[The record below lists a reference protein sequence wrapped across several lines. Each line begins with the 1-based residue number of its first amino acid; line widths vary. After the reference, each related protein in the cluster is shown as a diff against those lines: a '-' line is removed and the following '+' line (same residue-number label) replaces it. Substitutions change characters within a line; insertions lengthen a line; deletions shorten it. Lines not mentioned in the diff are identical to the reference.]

1 MKYRILSVFLLLA
14 VGLAVS
20 GQYLRAEENL
30 IERFDFVEADLRDI
44 LRSIGMAG
52 KITVLLTKEVSG
64 TYTLYIRQPMA
75 VREAL
80 ERIARTYE
88 YDVRWLNPEKTVVV
102 IGKTETLKQNFDI
115 NMLQTRVF
123 TLRYSS
129 VAEIAEALKVVV
141 DQAKMSLNPRT
152 NQIVITGSLLQL
164 ENAAEI
170 IAQMDHPMPQVN
182 IEARMEEILESSM
195 EELGLV
201 WGGTYSL
208 TFGPGFS
215 ILPAEVLSAK
225 LNVLHTQNKAVT
237 LAQPNATCL
246 DSQQATIFI
255 GDKYPVARLQIVEG
269 KEIWTVE
276 YAEIGTKLVIKPRV
290 NKENIVTVSVKAEVS
305 SILEYVDLSQA
316 GKYPLIRTRS
326 TESLAR
332 LKDGQTFVLTGLVQR
347 DDKTEQTG
355 IPLLDRLP
363 ILSALFKNKKT
374 EKRSTVICLFLTP
387 RIQPV
392 TEDELAGGTARAAA
406 PAPTAPGSAGEGKKD
421 QAGPSKEKEAQGPGG
436 VTPAPAAPTPPPPST
451 STTSTPK
458 TEGTAA
464 PVSPAPSAP
473 ETAETESQDAA
484 SAPQPQAPAE
494 AAPAPQEGLE
504 TPPATPP
511 AEAAEGGTT
520 PATPSG
526 VVEETALPA
535 VETATPSTPPS
546 PAEAPAPAEAVGP
559 VEPQPPAAGPAVP
572 MRPEDLKEVAYTVKK
587 GDTLFSIAKKFG
599 VEAKKIADYNKLK
612 SSSKLYLGQV
622 LRIPIPDSHKYV
634 VKPKETLWRIA
645 KRYGVSVELLAEING
660 LADPTKLEV
669 GQVIVLPCPVD
680 RVVNPGF

>member
-1 MKYRILSVFLLLA
+1 MKYRILAVFLLVA
-14 VGLAVS
+14 MGLAAS
-20 GQYLRAEENL
+20 GRHLTAEDGV

-52 KITVLLTKEVSG
+52 KITVLLTKEVTG

-75 VREAL
+75 VRDAL
-80 ERIARTYE
+80 ERVARTYE

-102 IGKTETLKQNFDI
+102 IGKSETLKQNFDL
-115 NMLQTRVF
+115 NMTQTKVF
-123 TLRYSS
+123 PLRYST
-129 VAEIAEALKVVV
+129 VAEIAEALKLVV

-152 NQIVITGSLLQL
+152 NQIAITGSPLQL

-170 IAQMDHPMPQVN
+170 IGQMDHPMPQVN
-182 IEARMEEILESSM
+182 IEARMEEILESGM

-201 WGGTYSL
+201 WGASYTL

-269 KEIWTVE
+269 KETWTVE
-276 YAEIGTKLVIKPRV
+276 YADIGTKLMVKPRV
-290 NKENIVTVSVKAEVS
+290 NKENVVTVYVTAEVS
-305 SILEYVDLSQA
+305 SILEYVETPA
-316 GKYPLIRTRS
+316 GKFPVIRSRS

-363 ILSALFKNKKT
+363 ILSALFKNKRT

-392 TEDELAGGTARAAA
+392 TEDELAGGTAQVGA
-406 PAPTAPGSAGEGKKD
+406 
-421 QAGPSKEKEAQGPGG
+421 
-436 VTPAPAAPTPPPPST
+436 
-451 STTSTPK
+451 
-458 TEGTAA
+458 
-464 PVSPAPSAP
+464 PAPSAP
-473 ETAETESQDAA
+473 SEAAKNGTGAATPTPQPRATAEAG
-484 SAPQPQAPAE
+484 PAL
-494 AAPAPQEGLE
+494 PEG
-504 TPPATPP
+504 TATPP
-511 AEAAEGGTT
+511 AEAALTQEGMETPSPTPSPETAGEGMIQPAPT
-520 PATPSG
+520 PAGTPG
-526 VVEETALPA
+526 EEAVLPMGEEA
-535 VETATPSTPPS
+535 VPS
-546 PAEAPAPAEAVGP
+546 PTPHPTEVLVP
-559 VEPQPPAAGPAVP
+559 VEPRPPAAGPAVP
-572 MRPEDLKEVAYTVKK
+572 MRPEDLKEAVYTVKK
-587 GDTLFSIAKKFG
+587 GDTLFSIGKKFG
-599 VEAKKIADYNKLK
+599 IEVKKIADYNKIS
-612 SSSKLYLGQV
+612 SSSKLRPGQV

-634 VKPKETLWRIA
+634 VRPKETLWRIA
-645 KRYGVSVELLAEING
+645 RRYGVSVDLLAEING

-669 GQVIVLPCPVD
+669 GQVLILPCAVSK
-680 RVVNPGF
+680 VVNPDF

>member
-1 MKYRILSVFLLLA
+1 
-14 VGLAVS
+14 
-20 GQYLRAEENL
+20 
-30 IERFDFVEADLRDI
+30 
-44 LRSIGMAG
+44 
-52 KITVLLTKEVSG
+52 
-64 TYTLYIRQPMA
+64 
-75 VREAL
+75 
-80 ERIARTYE
+80 
-88 YDVRWLNPEKTVVV
+88 
-102 IGKTETLKQNFDI
+102 
-115 NMLQTRVF
+115 
-123 TLRYSS
+123 
-129 VAEIAEALKVVV
+129 
-141 DQAKMSLNPRT
+141 
-152 NQIVITGSLLQL
+152 
-164 ENAAEI
+164 
-170 IAQMDHPMPQVN
+170 VN
-182 IEARMEEILESSM
+182 IEARMEEIVESGV

-201 WGGTYSL
+201 WGSSYSL
-208 TFGPGFS
+208 AFGPGFS
-215 ILPAEVLSAK
+215 ILPAAELSAK
-225 LNVLHTQNKAVT
+225 LNVLHTQNKAFFVDQKNT
-237 LAQPNATCL
+237 TCL
-246 DSQQATIFI
+246 DSQQGTIFM
-255 GDKYPVARLQIVEG
+255 GEKYPVARLQIVEG
-269 KEIWTVE
+269 KEVWAVE
-276 YAEIGTKLVIKPRV
+276 YTDIGTKLVVKPRV

-305 SILEYVDLSQA
+305 SIVEYIDLGPA
-316 GKYPLIRTRS
+316 GKYPLIRSRS
-326 TESLAR
+326 TESLVR

-392 TEDELAGGTARAAA
+392 TEEELAGGTARAAA

-436 VTPAPAAPTPPPPST
+436 VTPAPAAPTPPPPS
-451 STTSTPK
+451 SSTPK
-458 TEGTAA
+458 TGEGTAA

-494 AAPAPQEGLE
+494 AAPAPQEGVE

-511 AEAAEGGTT
+511 VEAIPAPQEGMETPLAEAAEGGTT

-535 VETATPSTPPS
+535 VEMAAPSTPPS

-612 SSSKLYLGQV
+612 SSSKLHLGQV

-669 GQVIVLPCPVD
+669 GQVLILPCEVSK
-680 RVVNPGF
+680 VANPNY